1 MAKQDSQEAPKTD
14 EGELFLQFVGTLI
27 EFREEA
33 AKTVNVLMTEI
44 NSVPIPTA
52 HNIKKRVQH
61 KEMVKRCEDLV
72 TNLNEI
78 SNEVY
83 QSHQKYTKAKQARE
97 RRDGAQGDTGAL
109 GPLVRRD
116 GCRNVQ

>member
-1 MAKQDSQEAPKTD
+1 MAKQNSQEGQQTE
-14 EGELFLQFVGTLI
+14 EGELFLQFVGTLV
-27 EFREEA
+27 EFREVA

-44 NSVPIPTA
+44 NSVQVPSA

-83 QSHQKYTKAKQARE
+83 QAHQKYTQTKQDRE
-97 RRDGAQGDTGAL
+97 RKEA
-109 GPLVRRD
+109 
-116 GCRNVQ
+116 